1 MSFTLNP
8 FLRQVLL
15 IDAAVSGAAGLL
27 MAAGAPFLSPLLG
40 LPEALL
46 FWAGLALLPF
56 VAMLVAVARRAEVSR
71 LVLID
76 IIAINALWV
85 AASLGLL
92 RQWRGGAHDAWL
104 CLRHRPGA
112 DVALLAELQFV
123 GFRRTTASARA

>member
-8 FLRQVLL
+8 FLRQILFV
-15 IDAAVSGAAGLL
+15 DAAVSGAAGLL

-40 LPEALL
+40 LPEGLL
-46 FWAGLALLPF
+46 FYAGFALFPF
-56 VAMLVAVARRAEVSR
+56 VALLVAVARRGSTSR

-92 RQWRGGAHDAWL
+92 VSGAVAPTAL
-104 CLRHRPGA
+104 GYAFVVAQALA
-112 DVALLAELQFV
+112 VALLAELQFV
-123 GFRRTTASARA
+123 GFRRTTANA